1 MKPQGGRVVILGAG
15 RIALRIAELLHPRA
29 DVVVVDHDSAKLDQA
44 QAAGLPYVELPHGGT
59 REFLRQVLAGAA
71 TGAGTGPQA
80 GPQAGALIVVDAF
93 LPAPDLV
100 ALCAEAGCH
109 YLDLLESDDSAREVA
124 TAAQGAPAHL
134 RFAPGCGLAPGFVTA
149 LLAGE
154 IAQSPASAE
163 ITAYVGVLPLHPT
176 NRLGYA
182 NIWGVKGLLHEYTR
196 PVLGLRDGALCQ
208 DAPLTGLET
217 LRLGGIELEAF
228 ATAGSIDALARRHQ
242 GALHGLGF
250 KTLRYPGHLDYML
263 FLLDDLGLR
272 QQLYRL
278 SSLLMT
284 ALPTTEAD
292 RVVIALRTIPAPGA
306 APQWQTW
313 HHRAAPGPTGTLRSA
328 MATLAA
334 AHTVAMW
341 DHLCRLPEG
350 PPVLM
355 AGDVPLA
362 RLRPSPAFALLAPE
376 PSAFSAS
383 A

>member
-1 MKPQGGRVVILGAG
+1 MDRVIILGAG
-15 RIALRIAELLHPRA
+15 RIAVRIAEVLRSRA
-29 DVVVVDHDSAKLDQA
+29 DVVLVDHDTAKLDQA
-44 QAAGLPYVELPHGGT
+44 QAAGLPHVELPPGGT
-59 REFLRQVLAGAA
+59 REFLRQVLAGTGTG
-71 TGAGTGPQA
+71 TGAGT
-80 GPQAGALIVVDAF
+80 GALIVVDAF

-124 TAAQGAPAHL
+124 AAAKGAPAHL
-134 RFAPGCGLAPGFVTA
+134 RFAPGCGLAPGFVTT
-149 LLAGE
+149 LLAEE

-163 ITAYVGVLPLHPT
+163 ITAYVGVLPLQPA

-182 NIWGVKGLLHEYTR
+182 NIWGVTGLLHEYTR
-196 PVLGLRDGALCQ
+196 PVLGLCDGALSH
-208 DAPLTGLET
+208 DVPLTGLET
-217 LRLGGIELEAF
+217 LRLDGIELEAF
-228 ATAGSIDALARRHQ
+228 ATAGSIDALARRHE
-242 GALHGLGF
+242 GDLRGLGF
-250 KTLRYPGHLDYML
+250 KTLRYPRHLDYML

-272 QQLYRL
+272 NQLYRL

-292 RVVIALRTIPAPGA
+292 RVMIALRTVSAPGA
-306 APQWQTW
+306 EPQWRSW
-313 HHRAAPGPTGTLRSA
+313 HHLAAPGPTGTLRSA

-341 DHLCRLPEG
+341 DYLRTAPAG
-350 PPVLM
+350 APVLM

-362 RLRPSPAFALLAPE
+362 RLRPSPAFALLALE